1 MYRST
6 NYARKLQIV
15 PNSPI
20 RGVFLLHL
28 GYVMD
33 EKSKEVKHM
42 KSIKL
47 KITVAIVV
55 CSLIS
60 ASIISLLSISNSRGS
75 ANTSAEKELI
85 LTSANTGEDINA
97 LISRIE
103 QSVDTLSDVAM
114 ERMDFNRFISDS
126 AYVKEYTDGL
136 LDDFVT
142 FAEHTEGAITA
153 YIRYNPEFTEP
164 TSGIFL
170 TRNDT
175 ESAFESVVPTDF
187 SMYEPDDLAH
197 VGWYYIPVAN
207 KAPIWMNP
215 YLNENINVYM
225 ISYVVPLYVNDISVG
240 IIGMDIDF
248 GQLTEL
254 ADRTVAFET
263 GYSFIMSSSGNVLY
277 HKELPSGTD
286 LTEYNNGELSAV
298 KEFVLDQSNVGK
310 TMQYTLN
317 GGDKYLSYEELGN
330 GMKLVLTAPI
340 EEIKANADRLSV
352 QILSFLLVGIV
363 IAVILGF
370 FISATIAKP
379 IRKITEIIKQ
389 TSRLDFRKA
398 SDIEKLMKIHDETGV
413 MASAVND
420 MRSILRELVNNM
432 EGIKDSLVD
441 NMNLLDNVM
450 KENNAISEDNS
461 ATTQELAA
469 GMEETSESATM
480 IVENIGAIR
489 NNALEIQELSEKEQK
504 ESCEVMGRARKLRDD
519 TKTSNDKAMSIYNEM
534 RDRTREAVEKSKVV
548 ARINELTNDIR
559 NISSQTNLLALNA
572 NIEAARA
579 GEAGRG
585 FTVVATEIGALASQ
599 TFQTVD
605 SINAIVGEVNEAVEN
620 MTECLTVIMKFLEET
635 VVVDYASFG
644 QVGER
649 YEKDAESF
657 AISME
662 RIYAEISDLNSRIA
676 EITSTMD
683 NVNNTIMES
692 TTGVT
697 QIAEKSGVAVNKTSE
712 GYEHLRKSTEHL
724 NVLKDL
730 IEKFVV

>member
-1 MYRST
+1 M
-6 NYARKLQIV
+6 
-15 PNSPI
+15 
-20 RGVFLLHL
+20 
-28 GYVMD
+28 
-33 EKSKEVKHM
+33 M

-60 ASIISLLSISNSRGS
+60 ASIISLLSISNSRAS
-75 ANTSAEKELI
+75 ANASAEKELI
-85 LTSANTGEDINA
+85 LTSSNTGEDINA

-114 ERMDFNRFISDS
+114 ERMDFNRFQSDS
-126 AYVKEYTDGL
+126 AYVEEYTDGL
-136 LDDFVT
+136 LNDFIT

-207 KAPIWMNP
+207 KAPIWMDP

-225 ISYVVPLYVNDISVG
+225 ISYVIPLYVNDVSVG

-248 GQLTEL
+248 GQLTAL
-254 ADRTVAFET
+254 ADSTVAFET
-263 GYSFIMSSSGNVLY
+263 GYSFIMSSGGNVLY

-286 LTEYNNGELSAV
+286 LAEYNNGELAAV
-298 KEFVLDQSNVGK
+298 KEFVLDSSNVGK

-317 GGDKYLSYEELGN
+317 GGEKYLSYEELGN
-330 GMKLVLTAPI
+330 GMKLVLTVPV
-340 EEIKANADRLSV
+340 EEIKANADKLSS
-352 QILSFLLVGIV
+352 QILSFLLVGII

-370 FISATIAKP
+370 LISTTIARP
-379 IRKITEIIKQ
+379 IKKITEIIKQ
-389 TSRLDFRKA
+389 TARLDFKKA
-398 SDIEKLMKIHDETGV
+398 SDIEKLMKINDETGV
-413 MASAVND
+413 MATAVNE

-432 EGIKDSLVD
+432 EDVKDSLVD
-441 NMNLLDNVM
+441 NMNLLDDVM
-450 KENNAISEDNS
+450 KENSAISEDNS

-469 GMEETSESATM
+469 GMEETSASATM
-480 IVENIGAIR
+480 IAENIGAIR
-489 NNALEIQELSEKEQK
+489 NNALEIQDLSQKEQK
-504 ESCEVMGRARKLRDD
+504 ESYEVMSRARKLRDD
-519 TKTSNDKAMSIYNEM
+519 TKTSNDKAMSIYSEM
-534 RDRTREAVEKSKVV
+534 KDRTREAVEKSKVV
-548 ARINELTNDIR
+548 ERINELTNDIR

-605 SINAIVGEVNEAVEN
+605 SINAIVGEVNEAMAN
-620 MTECLTVIMKFLEET
+620 MTECLNVIMKFLEET
-635 VVVDYASFG
+635 VVEDYASFG

-657 AISME
+657 ATSME
-662 RIYAEISDLNSRIA
+662 RIYVEISDLNDRIA

-683 NVNNTIMES
+683 NVNNTIIES
-692 TTGVT
+692 TIGVT
-697 QIAEKSGVAVNKTSE
+697 QIAEKSGSAVNKTAE
-712 GYEHLRKSTEHL
+712 GYEHLRKSTERL

-730 IEKFVV
+730 IEKFIV

>member
-1 MYRST
+1 M
-6 NYARKLQIV
+6 
-15 PNSPI
+15 
-20 RGVFLLHL
+20 
-28 GYVMD
+28 
-33 EKSKEVKHM
+33 M

-75 ANTSAEKELI
+75 ANASAEKELI

-114 ERMDFNRFISDS
+114 ERLDFNKFKTDG
-126 AYVKEYTDGL
+126 AYVEEYTDGL
-136 LDDFVT
+136 LNDFVT

-207 KAPIWMNP
+207 KAPIWMDP

-248 GQLTEL
+248 GQLTAL

-263 GYSFIMSSSGNVLY
+263 GYSFIMSSAGNVLY

-286 LTEYNNGELSAV
+286 FAEYNNGELTEV
-298 KEFVLDQSNVGK
+298 KEFVLDQSNIGK

-317 GGDKYLSYEELGN
+317 GGDKYLSYVELKN
-330 GMKLVLTAPI
+330 GMKLVLTAPV
-340 EEIKANADRLSV
+340 EEIEANADKLSV
-352 QILSFLLVGIV
+352 QILSFLFIGIV

-370 FISATIAKP
+370 LISATIAKP
-379 IRKITEIIKQ
+379 IKKITDIIKQ
-389 TSRLDFRKA
+389 TARLDFRKA

-432 EGIKDSLVD
+432 EGVKDSLVD
-441 NMNLLDNVM
+441 NMNLLDDVM
-450 KENNAISEDNS
+450 KENSSISEDNS

-480 IVENIGAIR
+480 IVENICAIR

-504 ESCEVMGRARKLRDD
+504 ESFEVMGRARKLRDD

-534 RDRTREAVEKSKVV
+534 RERTHEAVEKSKVV

-657 AISME
+657 ATSME
-662 RIYAEISDLNSRIA
+662 HIYAEISDLNSRIA

-683 NVNNTIMES
+683 NVNNTILES

-697 QIAEKSGVAVNKTSE
+697 QIAEKSGVAVVKTSE
-712 GYEHLRKSTEHL
+712 GYEHLRKSSEHL
-724 NVLKDL
+724 NILKEL
-730 IEKFVV
+730 IEKFIV